1 MGNKK
6 TIQIQDIEFEIVN
19 KFVQDF
25 DNSKDFKPLIIL
37 CIHYFPSLYNN
48 RPTWFGFLL
57 IENVMNTKVLIQ
69 YSICFIQKPNVNLIA
84 SQIKEM
90 ES

>member
-25 DNSKDFKPLIIL
+25 DDSK
-37 CIHYFPSLYNN
+37 
-48 RPTWFGFLL
+48 GF
-57 IENVMNTKVLIQ
+57 
-69 YSICFIQKPNVNLIA
+69 
-84 SQIKEM
+84 
-90 ES
+90 